1 MTFEFI
7 AANGL
12 NEHGVNAEISATL
25 LDDKKM
31 RKAGF
36 ADNKEKWFLFKHV
49 GNPKYDIS
57 FSVEIPKQDPGKLR
71 IDVLDEDFCQPYDY
85 QHILINNPICIPA
98 LRVWIDVEELM
109 EQLKDAG
116 IINGHVFGEYI

>member
-12 NEHGVNAEISATL
+12 NEHGVNAEISATI

-36 ADNKEKWFLFKHV
+36 ADNKEKWFFHKNV

-57 FSVEIPKQDPGKLR
+57 FSVEIPKQDSGKLR
-71 IDVLDEDFCQPYDY
+71 IDVLDEDFGQPYDY
-85 QHILINNPICIPA
+85 QRILRNNPICIPA